1 MQTIA
6 NKPINTGTPEVLK
19 SQISD
24 SCGKNSTTNSL
35 HVACDKQHT
44 TLRLTRGCFALLDV
58 EDYDHVCRSKWY
70 AHWTGFCYYAA
81 RAVNGKFVYL
91 HRFLMGALPGEH
103 IDHRDRDGLN
113 CCRMNL
119 RRATPHQNNCNRG
132 KGRNA
137 SSQFKGVD
145 KRAAGWR
152 ARIRAGKQISLGT
165 FATEEEAARAYD
177 AKAVELFGE
186 FARLNFEVTH

>member
-1 MQTIA
+1 MQATA
-6 NKPINTGTPEVLK
+6 NKLINTGSLELP
-19 SQISD
+19 QNPISD
-24 SCGKNSTTNSL
+24 SCSKKSTTEVL
-35 HVACDKQHT
+35 HGGCDKQHT

-58 EDYDHVCRSKWY
+58 EDYDRVCRSKWY
-70 AHWTGFCYYAA
+70 AHWTGSCYYAA
-81 RAVNGKFVYL
+81 RAVNGKIVYL

-132 KGRNA
+132 KGRGA

-145 KRAAGWR
+145 KRVTGWR

-165 FATEEEAARAYD
+165 FATEEAAARAYD
-177 AKAVELFGE
+177 AKALELFGE
-186 FARLNFEVTH
+186 FALLNFEVPQ